1 MKIRT
6 RMLNFIVYLFFIY
19 MLCTFV
25 IACLL
30 TLFGKP
36 EPDDDEK
43 KDTIKSRFSDNE
55 DFYREG

>member
-1 MKIRT
+1 
-6 RMLNFIVYLFFIY
+6 

-30 TLFGKP
+30 TLFGKT
-36 EPDDDEK
+36 EPGDDED
-43 KDTIKSRFSDNE
+43 KDTSKSRFSDNE

>member
-1 MKIRT
+1 
-6 RMLNFIVYLFFIY
+6 

-25 IACLL
+25 IAWLL

-36 EPDDDEK
+36 ESGDDEENN
-43 KDTIKSRFSDNE
+43 TSKSRFSDKE

>member
-1 MKIRT
+1 
-6 RMLNFIVYLFFIY
+6 MLNFIVYLFFIY

-36 EPDDDEK
+36 ESGDDED
-43 KDTIKSRFSDNE
+43 KDTSKSRFSDND

>member
-1 MKIRT
+1 M
-6 RMLNFIVYLFFIY
+6 F
-19 MLCTFV
+19 CTFV
-25 IACLL
+25 IVCLL

-43 KDTIKSRFSDNE
+43 KDTSKSRFSDND

>member
-1 MKIRT
+1 MNIRA

-19 MLCTFV
+19 MFCAFV

-36 EPDDDEK
+36 ESGDDEEK
-43 KDTIKSRFSDNE
+43 NTSKSRFSDKE